1 MSENMKTVVVGC
13 GGRMGRMLV
22 RQVHGTPGI
31 AVCGATETKGS
42 ELIGSDAGV
51 VAGVGDLGVHILD
64 DPAAAIVHAEAI
76 IDFTTPDATAEHAR
90 LAAQAGAALIVG
102 TTGIEP
108 AQAEVIEKAAHHVP
122 VVWAPNFSVGVTLL
136 TALTE
141 QAATILGP
149 EYDIEVVE
157 MHHRHKVDAPS
168 GTALGLG
175 RAAAKGRGVDH
186 DEVKQAARDGHTG
199 ARNEGDI
206 GYAVLRGGDVIG
218 EHSVV
223 FAGAG
228 ERVELTHKAGARDL
242 FAAGAVRAALWARG
256 RKAGLYSMKDVLGL
270 A

>member
-1 MSENMKTVVVGC
+1 MSENMKTVIVGC

-22 RQVHGTPGI
+22 AQVHGTPGI
-31 AVCGATETKGS
+31 AVCGATEAKGS
-42 ELIGSDAGV
+42 ELVGTDAGEA
-51 VAGVGDLGVHILD
+51 AGVGEIGVHILD
-64 DPAAAIVHAEAI
+64 DPAAAIAHGEAV
-76 IDFTTPDATAEHAR
+76 IDFTTPQATAEHAR

-102 TTGIEP
+102 TTGIGP
-108 AQAEVIEKAAHHVP
+108 AETEVIEKAAHHVP

-136 TALTE
+136 MALTE
-141 QAATILGP
+141 QAAQILGP

-186 DEVKQAARDGHTG
+186 DDVKTAARDGHTG
-199 ARNEGDI
+199 ARNTGDI

-218 EHSVV
+218 EHSVI
-223 FAGAG
+223 FAGEG
-228 ERVELTHKAGARDL
+228 ERVELTHKAGARNL

-256 RKAGLYSMKDVLGL
+256 RKAGLYTMKDVLGL
-270 A
+270 